1 MPENLNILVT
11 SAPPGR
17 SSQVEICEHKGDG
30 HPDSICDGVAEAVSH
45 ALCRAYM
52 EAYGEIRHHNV
63 DKALLIGGQS
73 VARFGG
79 GRIDARMRLIIAGR
93 ADGVAAVS
101 VPELVCAA
109 AQNYLA
115 KTLRCPAALFDIESA
130 VRPGSPNL
138 RRVFGQTASV
148 PVANDTSFGVGF
160 APFSRLENIVLH
172 VAGTLRSA
180 AFSTAFPAAGND
192 FKIMGLRTGEH
203 MRLTIALAFIDRH
216 VRDAHHYFSLKDA
229 MTCWLAGRLPEPCE
243 LRLNT
248 LDAIDAIDES
258 GLYLTVTGLSAEHG
272 DDGQVGRGNRVSG
285 LITPSRPMSLEAAAG
300 KNPVSH
306 VGKIY
311 NVLAP
316 AIAQDLVAQ
325 IPGCHEAAVQL
336 LSELGAPV
344 NRPQIIAIRIVREE
358 VPDPGQMRHIEQ
370 IVRDRIDRIPSI
382 SRQLA
387 YGELRVF

>member
-1 MPENLNILVT
+1 M
-11 SAPPGR
+11 
-17 SSQVEICEHKGDG
+17 
-30 HPDSICDGVAEAVSH
+30 AEAVSQ
-45 ALCRAYM
+45 ALCRAYI
-52 EAYGEIRHHNV
+52 EACGEIRHHNV

-93 ADGVAAVS
+93 ADGLPAVP

-109 AQNYLA
+109 AQDYLA
-115 KTLRCPAALFDIESA
+115 KTLRCPTGLFDIESA

-138 RRVFGQTASV
+138 RRVFGQAASA

-160 APFSRLENIVLH
+160 APFSRLEKMVLH

-180 AFSTAFPAAGND
+180 AFRTAFPAAGDD

-229 MTCWLAGRLPEPCE
+229 IVRWLADRLPEPCD

-248 LDAIDAIDES
+248 LDAVDAIDES

-316 AIAQDLVAQ
+316 AIARDLVEH
-325 IPGCHEAAVQL
+325 IPGCHEATVQL
-336 LSELGAPV
+336 LSAIGAPV
-344 NRPQIIAIRIVREE
+344 SRPQAVSIQALCEQTLNPRQIPHIEDIVR
-358 VPDPGQMRHIEQ
+358 GQL
-370 IVRDRIDRIPSI
+370 DRIPLI